1 MALAQT
7 QPSESSRPLVLLI
20 PDRDD
25 GADDWMAIWE
35 RENPD
40 MLRIDLGMWDN
51 PHRNTWVNKI
61 NLAIERAGRPVVL
74 VARGLAC
81 VAVAWWAEFERPAFG
96 LPVVFGLQV
105 MPPDVDRPGTDS
117 RLARFT
123 SCPRQPLPFRSFL
136 VAGSRRPR
144 SEQDSLRG
152 LARDWGGAFIT
163 DDFLGHAGLVDDD
176 RDWPSGKS
184 LLRHLLHILPG
195 ESATVPRSNDAA
207 PPRPAQLP

>member
-1 MALAQT
+1 MAAAAQH
-7 QPSESSRPLVLLI
+7 PAAHPKPLILLI

-35 RENPD
+35 RENAEIR
-40 MLRIDLGMWDN
+40 RIDLGMWEN

-81 VAVAWWAEFERPAFG
+81 VAVAWWAEFEQPAFG
-96 LPVVFGLQV
+96 DPVRLALLV
-105 MPPDVDRPGTDS
+105 MPPDVSRPGADP

-136 VAGSRRPR
+136 AAGSRRPGA
-144 SEQDSLRG
+144 EQDSLRA
-152 LARDWGGAFIT
+152 LALDWGSAFIA
-163 DDFLGHAGLVDDD
+163 DAFLGEGGLVEGA
-176 RDWPSGKS
+176 RHWPSGRA
-184 LLRHLLHILPG
+184 LLGHILQIVSTAPAPTAEALTSIPG
-195 ESATVPRSNDAA
+195 GRAGA
-207 PPRPAQLP
+207 